1 MNKNKPEKNFI
12 KQPIEKHNTAAWAD
26 IAKNQPTSNVPMPS
40 DFAVENSKD
49 WVDTNEK

>member
-1 MNKNKPEKNFI
+1 MKKNEPKKDLI

-26 IAKNQPTSNVPMPS
+26 INENQPVSNVPLPS
-40 DFAVENSKD
+40 DFSVENAKD